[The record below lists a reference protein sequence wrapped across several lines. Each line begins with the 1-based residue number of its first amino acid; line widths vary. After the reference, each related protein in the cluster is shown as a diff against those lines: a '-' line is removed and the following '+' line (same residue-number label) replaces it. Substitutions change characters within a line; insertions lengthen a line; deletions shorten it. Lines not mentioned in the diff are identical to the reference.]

1 MGIVGRDELL
11 LAARSLYAAQA
22 SIQRAQMDVLSLSLS
37 LVPPPNPSLSS
48 SLFPSRLFSTVKIGE

>member
-22 SIQRAQMDVLSLSLS
+22 SIQRAQMDVLSLSL
-37 LVPPPNPSLSS
+37 VPPPNPSLSS